1 MLDVILDTT
10 IDALKILP
18 FLFLTYIVM
27 EYIEHKMSEK
37 TKTLIQKSGKVGPL
51 YGGIL
56 GILPQCGF
64 SAAASN
70 LYVAR
75 IITLGTLIAVY
86 LSTSDEM
93 LPILISEQVSVG
105 IIIKILL
112 LKAFIGILAG
122 FIIDFVLRK
131 KEKQTENIKHLCE
144 HEHCHCNEKNILIS
158 ALKHSLNIFIFIY
171 ITSFLLN
178 LLFSYIGEET
188 LASFILNKPIIS
200 ELLAGIVGL
209 IPNCAASVVITELYI
224 NGIISLGA
232 MMSGLLV
239 GAGVGLLIL
248 FRINDNLK
256 ENLKITL
263 LLYLIGVVA
272 GILIE
277 LSGISVFFT

>member
-18 FLFLTYIVM
+18 FLFLAYVAM
-27 EYIEHKMSEK
+27 EYMEHKMSQK
-37 TKTLIQKSGKVGPL
+37 TKDLIQKSGKVGPL
-51 YGGIL
+51 YGGLL

-64 SAAASN
+64 SVAASN
-70 LYVAR
+70 LYVGR
-75 IITLGTLIAVY
+75 IITLGTLISVY

-93 LPILISEQVSVG
+93 LPILISEQVP
-105 IIIKILL
+105 IWTIIKILL
-112 LKAFIGILAG
+112 LKAFIGIVAG
-122 FIIDFVLRK
+122 FIVDFVLRK
-131 KEKQTENIKHLCE
+131 KEKQKENITHLCE
-144 HEHCHCNEKNILIS
+144 HEHCQCNEKNIFIS
-158 ALKHSLNIFIFIY
+158 ALKHSINIFIFIY

-178 LLFSYIGEET
+178 LLFHYVGEEA
-188 LASFILNKPIIS
+188 LAGFILNKPIIG
-200 ELLAGIVGL
+200 EILAGIVGL

-248 FRINDNLK
+248 FKINDDIK

-263 LLYLIGVVA
+263 LLYLIGVSS

-277 LSGISVFFT
+277 LSGISAFFA

>member
-75 IITLGTLIAVY
+75 IITLGTLIALY

>member
-37 TKTLIQKSGKVGPL
+37 TKTLIQKSGKVGSL

-224 NGIISLGA
+224 NGVISLGA

>member
-51 YGGIL
+51 YAGIL

-224 NGIISLGA
+224 NGVISLGA

>member
-18 FLFLTYIVM
+18 FLFLAYVAM
-27 EYIEHKMSEK
+27 EYMEHKMSQK
-37 TKTLIQKSGKVGPL
+37 TKDLIQKSGKVGPL
-51 YGGIL
+51 YGGLL

-64 SAAASN
+64 SVAASN
-70 LYVAR
+70 LYVGR
-75 IITLGTLIAVY
+75 IITLGTLISVY

-93 LPILISEQVSVG
+93 LPILISEQVP
-105 IIIKILL
+105 IWTIIKILL
-112 LKAFIGILAG
+112 LKAFIGIVAG
-122 FIIDFVLRK
+122 FIVDFVLRK
-131 KEKQTENIKHLCE
+131 KEKQKENITHLCE
-144 HEHCHCNEKNILIS
+144 HEHCHCNEKNIFIS
-158 ALKHSLNIFIFIY
+158 ALKHSINIFIFIY

-178 LLFSYIGEET
+178 LLFHYVGEEA
-188 LASFILNKPIIS
+188 LAGFILNKPIIG
-200 ELLAGIVGL
+200 EVLAGIVGL

-248 FRINDNLK
+248 FKINDDIK

-263 LLYLIGVVA
+263 LLYLIGVIS

-277 LSGISVFFT
+277 LSGISAFFA

>member
-37 TKTLIQKSGKVGPL
+37 TKTLIQKSGKIGPL

-224 NGIISLGA
+224 NGVISLGA